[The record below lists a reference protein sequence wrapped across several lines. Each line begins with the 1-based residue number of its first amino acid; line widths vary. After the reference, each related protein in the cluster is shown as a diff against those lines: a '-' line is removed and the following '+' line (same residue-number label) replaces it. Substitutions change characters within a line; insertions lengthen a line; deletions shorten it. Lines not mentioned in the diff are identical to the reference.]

1 MSKNMKRAGVALVST
16 VALVA
21 SAFAG
26 APALAAGQS
35 DTSFVAL
42 TPDSGLSYNVLAVA
56 GRTFTLDANQ
66 ASSITA
72 TGRNL
77 KYLVEDPNEAVR
89 PAVGT
94 GTTTGAGT
102 VGVEDW
108 AVAADVL
115 TINDTAHGLVVD
127 DFVYIAGLVRV
138 TDLATDTETVVT
150 PGWRKVTTKTD
161 NAFTVAFESG
171 AVTFANASD
180 NGGLNSGK
188 DSTGTYLKF
197 ARATDKSFVVN
208 SGLATNISDKV
219 LVLENI
225 ASTATVAVDVTAWV
239 DDNGDG
245 DIDTTEYAS
254 PKRTVTWVGAST
266 VVPTVTWTPVVIG
279 DETMTATVT
288 LSPTINFDQEPNSS
302 FEVDMG
308 RQGSNAS
315 IASTASTPPVI
326 ETWDGVTDQD
336 WTIVGTL
343 SEVAADLASPKWAT
357 LAKKPA
363 LAAFSTA
370 STPAITHYA
379 KSGTTVTITTATA
392 HNLSLNDTVTVTG
405 TTGVAAEG
413 ALASAAS
420 SKVTAASDLTFSYT
434 TTGASATVVK
444 TPIATTDL
452 SVALIAFGFATAGEY
467 KATVKLGGTP
477 AKIGATS
484 VIAAGTQV
492 SAGVENVATVT
503 PDVSSGFSVRAGTVA
518 AVQVTSSVT
527 TSTGLSVGAGIPV
540 SIAVTETSTGIV
552 TVNGTTVTTSKTI
565 NTTTDANGQ
574 VVISVTN
581 SSGLATQTV
590 ALAVSSQG
598 FSDTSTL
605 TWAAAAYALT
615 DSNDNDATGVAERNI
630 TTGGSVVFN
639 LRLADQWGAA
649 PAGEFRVKSVGTG
662 TRYVFTEYAAMSNG
676 SLNWTLTDNPVNA
689 TVATGIVTFDTQ
701 QKNAAGSWV
710 TPTGTAPLV
719 ALKGDGAGELDGDA
733 ININVR
739 GTNGTTVSLNAD
751 AVESADLSA
760 ASTVKALVAADTRNA
775 GVSANDLSL
784 ETGDFTATIT
794 GTIKDKFTGVTQ
806 KGSVVTIS
814 GNQAI
819 LFSNGVVES
828 FGSFS
833 MIASATGIFSVNAFS
848 NSGLTDSVVTVTSNG
863 ASSTV
868 KVSFTGSGSGSGN
881 TFTITAP
888 ASAMP
893 GTTFQVKG
901 KLADSYGNG
910 VTVAAPD
917 IKVTYTGPGLV
928 VGTLP
933 TATDAFGE
941 FVFSVLLGSNDS
953 GSAIITASYDQGSDD
968 DFTGTA
974 AGDLDIVMS
983 KTVVVGAVASATK
996 VTVGTYKGYVAV
1008 FAKGYEGQ
1016 KLSVRLASKWHV
1028 VATLADLKA
1037 GYALK
1042 TIDTGVGYV
1051 ANVIVYIDGVEVQ
1064 RKTITT
1070 K

>member
-1 MSKNMKRAGVALVST
+1 
-16 VALVA
+16 
-21 SAFAG
+21 
-26 APALAAGQS
+26 
-35 DTSFVAL
+35 
-42 TPDSGLSYNVLAVA
+42 VLAVA
-56 GRTFTLDANQ
+56 GRDFSLSANQ
-66 ASSITA
+66 ASSIAA

-77 KYLVEDPNEAVR
+77 KFLVSDPNAATDV
-89 PAVGT
+89 AATSIGVTTAGLIDDDLTVAIAAT
-94 GTTTGAGT
+94 GQNITITDNDFADSVVAGQRIILTANLVLTDANTPTSALDNFIAITANTVIT
-102 VGVEDW
+102 VGAVDTAANTVVLPGTFAADYDFTEN
-108 AVAADVL
+108 AAQGGVAA
-115 TINDTAHGLVVD
+115 
-127 DFVYIAGLVRV
+127 
-138 TDLATDTETVVT
+138 
-150 PGWRKVTTKTD
+150 
-161 NAFTVAFESG
+161 NA
-171 AVTFANASD
+171 ASD
-180 NGGLNSGK
+180 TRAEFVKTAAAASPKILSGVRN
-188 DSTGTYLKF
+188 TATNTYVI
-197 ARATDKSFVVN
+197 D
-208 SGLATNISDKV
+208 SGLATNTGNKV
-219 LVLENI
+219 LVLENLT
-225 ASTATVAVDVTAWV
+225 STATVAVDVTAWV
-239 DDNGDG
+239 DDNGNG
-245 DIDTTEYAS
+245 AIDTTEYAS
-254 PKRTVTWVGAST
+254 PKRTVAWVGAST

-288 LSPTINFDQEPNSS
+288 LSPTINFDQEPKAS
-302 FEVDMG
+302 FEVDMD
-308 RQGSNAS
+308 RQGSSAS
-315 IASTASTPPVI
+315 IGSDDSSDVA
-326 ETWDGVTDQD
+326 ETWDSVDQD

-343 SEVAADLASPKWAT
+343 KDTNRASVVWTGLKTPTTTPFAT
-357 LAKKPA
+357 G
-363 LAAFSTA
+363 S
-370 STPAITHYA
+370 SPAITHYA
-379 KSGTTVTITTATA
+379 KSGTTVTITTAAA
-392 HNLSLNDTVTVTG
+392 HNLSVNDTVTVTG
-405 TTGVAAEG
+405 STGVAASG
-413 ALASAAS
+413 ALSSAAS

-444 TPIATTDL
+444 TAVGTTDL

-492 SAGVENVATVT
+492 SAGVENKATVT

-565 NTTTDANGQ
+565 NTTTDANGK

-598 FSDTSTL
+598 FSDTATL

-615 DSNDNDATGVAERNI
+615 DSNDNASTQVTERSISVGGEVA
-630 TTGGSVVFN
+630 FN
-639 LRLADQWGAA
+639 LSLKDQWGAA
-649 PAGEFRVKSVGTG
+649 PAGEFRIKAVGAG
-662 TRYVFTEYAAMSNG
+662 TRYDFTTYESMSNG
-676 SLNWTLTDNPVNA
+676 SLNWTLSDAPVSVSTMTG
-689 TVATGIVTFDTQ
+689 TVTYSVQ
-701 QKNAAGSWV
+701 QKNSAGSWV
-710 TPTGTAPLV
+710 TPDGTAPLV
-719 ALKGDGAGELDGDA
+719 ALTSGGTEIHADA
-733 ININVR
+733 ITINVR
-739 GTNGTTVSLNAD
+739 GANGTTVTLNAD
-751 AVESADLSA
+751 AISDADLSV

-775 GVSANDLSL
+775 GISANDVSL
-784 ETGDFTATIT
+784 ETGDVTARIT
-794 GTIKDKFTGVTQ
+794 GTIKDKFTGVAQ
-806 KGSVVTIS
+806 PGSLVTFS
-814 GNQAI
+814 GNSAI

-833 MIASATGIFSVNAFS
+833 MVASATGTFTVNAFS

-881 TFTITAP
+881 IFTITAP

-953 GSAIITASYDQGSDD
+953 GSAVITASYDQGSDD

-974 AGDLDIVMS
+974 AGDLDIVVS
-983 KTVVVGAVASATK
+983 KTVVIGAAISATK
-996 VTVGTYKGYVAV
+996 ITVGTYKGYVAV

-1028 VATLADLKA
+1028 VAALADLKA

-1042 TIDTGVGYV
+1042 TINTGVGYE

>member
-1 MSKNMKRAGVALVST
+1 MSKNMKRAGVALVSSA
-16 VALVA
+16 ALVA
-21 SAFAG
+21 SAFVG

-35 DTSFVAL
+35 DTSFVSL

-72 TGRNL
+72 SGRNL
-77 KYLVEDPNEAVR
+77 KYLVSDPNEAVR
-89 PAVGT
+89 PAT
-94 GTTTGAGT
+94 GTTAAAA
-102 VGVEDW
+102 VAVEDW
-108 AVAADVL
+108 SAVASTDLV
-115 TINDTAHGLVVD
+115 TVKDTAHGLVAGN
-127 DFVYIAGLVRV
+127 FVYVTGLTPQGDTNTTDGTVRAAAWGEIAS
-138 TDLATDTETVVT
+138 
-150 PGWRKVTTKTD
+150 KTD
-161 NAFTVAFESG
+161 NTFTFKDLAGVA
-171 AVTFANASD
+171 ADILLNDA
-180 NGGLNSGK
+180 NGGGLSHGK
-188 DSTGTYLKF
+188 DGAGTYSSVS
-197 ARATDKSFVVN
+197 RATDKSFVVD
-208 SGLATNISDKV
+208 SDLATNTSDKV

-225 ASTATVAVDVTAWV
+225 ASTATVSVDVTAWV
-239 DDNGDG
+239 DDNGNG
-245 DIDTTEYAS
+245 KIDTTEYAS
-254 PKRTVTWVGAST
+254 PKRTVAWVGAST

-288 LSPTINFDQEPNSS
+288 LSPTINFDQEPKAS
-302 FEVDMG
+302 FEVDMD
-308 RQGSNAS
+308 RQGSSAS
-315 IASTASTPPVI
+315 IGSDAGSDVA
-326 ETWDGVTDQD
+326 ETWDSVDQD

-343 SEVAADLASPKWAT
+343 KDTNRASVVWTGLKTPT
-357 LAKKPA
+357 TTP
-363 LAAFSTA
+363 FETG

-379 KSGTTVTITTATA
+379 KSGTTVTITTAAA
-392 HNLSLNDTVTVTG
+392 HNLSVNDTVTVTG
-405 TTGVAAEG
+405 STGVAASG
-413 ALASAAS
+413 ALTSAAS
-420 SKVTAASDLTFSYT
+420 SKVTAASDSTFSYT

-444 TPIATTDL
+444 TAIGTTDL
-452 SVALIAFGFATAGEY
+452 SVALVAFGFATAGEY

-492 SAGVENVATVT
+492 SAGVKNKATVT

-598 FSDTSTL
+598 FSDTDTL

-615 DSNDNDATGVAERNI
+615 DSNDNDATGVDERNT

-662 TRYVFTEYAAMSNG
+662 GRYVFTEYAAMSNG
-676 SLNWTLTDNPVNA
+676 SLNLTLTDNPVDA
-689 TVATGIVTFDTQ
+689 TDSTGIVTFATQ

-710 TPTGTAPLV
+710 TPDGTAPLV
-719 ALKGDGAGELDGDA
+719 ALKANGAGELDGDA

-751 AVESADLSA
+751 AVSAADLSA
-760 ASTVKALVAADTRNA
+760 ASTVTALVAADTRDA
-775 GVSANDLSL
+775 GVSANDVSL
-784 ETGDFTATIT
+784 ETGDVTATIT
-794 GTIKDKFTGVTQ
+794 GTIKDKFTGVAQ

-819 LFSNGVVES
+819 LFSNGVEES

-833 MIASATGIFSVNAFS
+833 MIASATGTFSVNAFS

-953 GSAIITASYDQGSDD
+953 GSAVITASYDQGSDD

-974 AGDLDIVMS
+974 TGDLDIVVS
-983 KTVVVGAVASATK
+983 KTVVIGVSSDTKVNVGTFSGKLVVYALNAAGSEVSYKIAGKWVTQVVTSDSLMRYDRVVGAT
-996 VTVGTYKGYVAV
+996 G
-1008 FAKGYEGQ
+1008 
-1016 KLSVRLASKWHV
+1016 
-1028 VATLADLKA
+1028 
-1037 GYALK
+1037 K
-1042 TIDTGVGYV
+1042 TIKVDIYV
-1051 ANVIVYIDGVEVQ
+1051 DGVLKLAKSVV
-1064 RKTITT
+1064 T

>member
-1 MSKNMKRAGVALVST
+1 MSKNMKRAGVALVSSA
-16 VALVA
+16 ALVA
-21 SAFAG
+21 SAFVG

-35 DTSFVAL
+35 DTSFVSL

-66 ASSITA
+66 ASSIA
-72 TGRNL
+72 ASGRNL
-77 KYLVEDPNEAVR
+77 KYLVSDPNEAVR

-108 AVAADVL
+108 DVDENFL

-127 DFVYIAGLVRV
+127 DFVFITGLVITAGSV
-138 TDLATDTETVVT
+138 AVT
-150 PGWRKVTTKTD
+150 PGWRKVTASNANTFSVVFDYDDTLPTAATD
-161 NAFTVAFESG
+161 A
-171 AVTFANASD
+171 
-180 NGGLNSGK
+180 
-188 DSTGTYLKF
+188 TGTYLKF

-208 SGLATNISDKV
+208 SGLATNTSDKV
-219 LVLENI
+219 LVLENL
-225 ASTATVAVDVTAWV
+225 ASTATFSVDVTAWV
-239 DDNGDG
+239 DDNGNG
-245 DIDTTEYAS
+245 TIDTTEYAS

-288 LSPTINFDQEPNSS
+288 LSPTINFDQEPKAS
-302 FEVDMG
+302 FEVDMN
-308 RQGSNAS
+308 RQGSSATKTS
-315 IASTASTPPVI
+315 GTSPVT
-326 ETWDGVTDQD
+326 ETWDGTDQD
-336 WTIVGTL
+336 WTIV
-343 SEVAADLASPKWAT
+343 AT
-357 LAKKPA
+357 LKENNRASVGWTGVKTPA
-363 LAAFSTA
+363 VTPLTNA
-370 STPAITHYA
+370 STPAITHFA
-379 KSGTTVTITTATA
+379 QAGTTATFTTGAA
-392 HNLSLNDTVTVTG
+392 HNLSVNDEITVT
-405 TTGVAAEG
+405 AF
-413 ALASAAS
+413 LPSAAS
-420 SKVTAASDLTFSYT
+420 AKVTAVTDLTFSYVT
-434 TTGASATVVK
+434 TETA
-444 TPIATTDL
+444 ATTAKAAISSNAP
-452 SVALIAFGFATAGEY
+452 SVALIEFAFATAGEY

-492 SAGVENVATVT
+492 SAGVKNVVTVT

-527 TSTGLSVGAGIPV
+527 TSTGLSVGIGIPV

-552 TVNGTTVTTSKTI
+552 TVNGTTVTTSRTI
-565 NTTTDANGQ
+565 NTTTNANGQ

-581 SSGLATQTV
+581 SSGLATETV

-598 FSDTSTL
+598 FSDTDTL

-615 DSNDNDATGVAERNI
+615 DLNDNDATGVAERNI

-649 PAGEFRVKSVGTG
+649 PAGDFRVKNEGAG
-662 TRYVFTEYAAMSNG
+662 GRYVFTEYAAMSNG
-676 SLNWTLTDNPVNA
+676 SLNLTLTDNPVDA
-689 TVATGIVTFDTQ
+689 TVSTGTVTFSTQ
-701 QKNAAGSWV
+701 QKDAAGSWV
-710 TPTGTAPLV
+710 TPNGTAPLV
-719 ALKGDGAGELDGDA
+719 ALKANGAGELDGDA

-751 AVESADLSA
+751 AVSSADLSA

-784 ETGDFTATIT
+784 ETGDVIATIT
-794 GTIKDKFTGVTQ
+794 GTIKDKFTGVAQ

-814 GNQAI
+814 GNSAI

-833 MIASATGIFSVNAFS
+833 MIASDIGTFTVNAFS

-901 KLADSYGNG
+901 KLADKFGNG

-941 FVFSVLLGSNDS
+941 FSFSVLLGSNDS

-974 AGDLDIVMS
+974 AGDLDVVVS
-983 KTVVVGAVASATK
+983 KTVVIGAMASSETK
-996 VTVGTYKGYVAV
+996 VNVGSFNG
-1008 FAKGYEGQ
+1008 
-1016 KLSVRLASKWHV
+1016 KLV
-1028 VATLADLKA
+1028 V
-1037 GYALK
+1037 YALNAAGNK
-1042 TIDTGVGYV
+1042 ISYKIAGKWVVENPMSDSLQRFDRPVAAVGVPVLVDIYV
-1051 ANVIVYIDGVEVQ
+1051 DGVLKVS
-1064 RKTITT
+1064 RSVVTR
-1070 K
+1070 

>member
-1 MSKNMKRAGVALVST
+1 MSKNMKRAGVALVSSA
-16 VALVA
+16 ALVA
-21 SAFAG
+21 SAFVG

-35 DTSFVAL
+35 DTSFVSL

-72 TGRNL
+72 SGRNL
-77 KYLVEDPNEAVR
+77 KYLVSDPNEAVR
-89 PAVGT
+89 PAT
-94 GTTTGAGT
+94 GTTAAAAVAVEDWSAVASTDLVTVKDTGHGLVAGNFVYVTGLTPQAQGGTTDGTVRAAAWGEIASKTDNTFTFKDLAGVAADIDLADGGGVNSHGKDGAGT
-102 VGVEDW
+102 YSSV
-108 AVAADVL
+108 
-115 TINDTAHGLVVD
+115 
-127 DFVYIAGLVRV
+127 
-138 TDLATDTETVVT
+138 
-150 PGWRKVTTKTD
+150 
-161 NAFTVAFESG
+161 S
-171 AVTFANASD
+171 
-180 NGGLNSGK
+180 
-188 DSTGTYLKF
+188 
-197 ARATDKSFVVN
+197 RATDKSFVVD
-208 SGLATNISDKV
+208 SDLATNTSDKV

-225 ASTATVAVDVTAWV
+225 ASTATVSVDVTAWV
-239 DDNGDG
+239 DDNGNG
-245 DIDTTEYAS
+245 KIDTTEYAS
-254 PKRTVTWVGAST
+254 PNRTVAWVGAST

-288 LSPTINFDQEPNSS
+288 LSPTINFDQEPKAS
-302 FEVDMG
+302 FEVEMG

-315 IASTASTPPVI
+315 IASTASTAPVI

-343 SEVAADLASPKWAT
+343 AEVIGDLATPKWAT

-363 LAAFSTA
+363 LAAFDKEAT
-370 STPAITHYA
+370 TPTIADITHYA
-379 KSGTTVTITTATA
+379 QALTVVTLTTETA
-392 HNLSLNDTVTVTG
+392 HGLSVNDTVTVITD
-405 TTGVAAEG
+405 
-413 ALASAAS
+413 LISATAT
-420 SKVTAASDLTFSYT
+420 KITAVTDLTFSYT
-434 TTGASATVVK
+434 TTDPSATVEKTVITAINPTVTPVK
-444 TPIATTDL
+444 FA
-452 SVALIAFGFATAGEY
+452 FATAGEY
-467 KATVKLGGTP
+467 KAIVKLGGTP

-492 SAGVENVATVT
+492 SAGVKNVATVT

-598 FSDTSTL
+598 FSDTDTL

-615 DSNDNDATGVAERNI
+615 DSNDNDATGVDERNT

-662 TRYVFTEYAAMSNG
+662 GRYVFTEYAAMSNG
-676 SLNWTLTDNPVNA
+676 SLNLTLTDNPVDA
-689 TVATGIVTFDTQ
+689 TDSTGIVTFATQ

-710 TPTGTAPLV
+710 TPDGTAPLV
-719 ALKGDGAGELDGDA
+719 ALKANGAGELDGDA

-739 GTNGTTVSLNAD
+739 GTSGTTVSLNAD
-751 AVESADLSA
+751 AVSAADLSA
-760 ASTVKALVAADTRNA
+760 ASTVTALVAADTRDA
-775 GVSANDLSL
+775 GVSANDVSL
-784 ETGDFTATIT
+784 ETGDVTATIT
-794 GTIKDKFTGVTQ
+794 GTIKDKFTGVAQ

-819 LFSNGVVES
+819 LFSNGVEES

-833 MIASATGIFSVNAFS
+833 MIASATGTFSVNAFS

-953 GSAIITASYDQGSDD
+953 GSAVITASYDQGSDD

-974 AGDLDIVMS
+974 AGDLDIVVS
-983 KTVVVGAVASATK
+983 KTVVIGVSSDTKVNVGTFSGKLVVYALNAAGSEVSYRIAGKWVTQVVTSDPLQRYDRVVGAT
-996 VTVGTYKGYVAV
+996 G
-1008 FAKGYEGQ
+1008 
-1016 KLSVRLASKWHV
+1016 
-1028 VATLADLKA
+1028 
-1037 GYALK
+1037 K
-1042 TIDTGVGYV
+1042 TIKVDIYV
-1051 ANVIVYIDGVEVQ
+1051 DGVLKLAKSVV
-1064 RKTITT
+1064 T

>member
-1 MSKNMKRAGVALVST
+1 MSKLTRSSVALASAAALVVSGFAGVP
-16 VALVA
+16 A
-21 SAFAG
+21 S
-26 APALAAGQS
+26 AAGQP

-42 TPDSGLSYNVLAVA
+42 APTTGLAYNVLAVA
-56 GRTFTLDANQ
+56 GRDFSLSANQ

-72 TGRNL
+72 SGRNL
-77 KYLVEDPNEAVR
+77 KFLVSDPNAATDVAAASIFVAALTVDQTSGSSISFDSATDFLTIVQDGSALSVGERIVFSEEIKNGVDIYAPATTVMEVVTVTGTTSFAVKSTDTS
-89 PAVGT
+89 PTTVGAAAAVGT
-94 GTTTGAGT
+94 
-102 VGVEDW
+102 DS
-108 AVAADVL
+108 
-115 TINDTAHGLVVD
+115 I
-127 DFVYIAGLVRV
+127 VRV
-138 TDLATDTETVVT
+138 LSEPRD
-150 PGWRKVTTKTD
+150 
-161 NAFTVAFESG
+161 TVA
-171 AVTFANASD
+171 N
-180 NGGLNSGK
+180 
-188 DSTGTYLKF
+188 TYVI
-197 ARATDKSFVVN
+197 D
-208 SGLATNISDKV
+208 SGLATNTGNKV
-219 LVLENI
+219 LVIENL
-225 ASTATVAVDVTAWV
+225 ASTATVSVDVTAWV
-239 DDNGDG
+239 DDNGNG
-245 DIDTTEYAS
+245 KIDTTEYAS
-254 PKRTVTWVGAST
+254 PKRTVAWVGAST
-266 VVPTVTWTPVVIG
+266 VVPTITWTPVVIG

-288 LSPTINFDQEPNSS
+288 LSPTINFDQETKAS

-343 SEVAADLASPKWAT
+343 SEAVGDLASPKWAT

-363 LAAFSTA
+363 LGAFDKQATTPTA
-370 STPAITHYA
+370 VDITHFA
-379 KSGTTVTITTATA
+379 QAGTVATMTTETA
-392 HNLSLNDTVTVTG
+392 HGLSVNDTVTVT
-405 TTGVAAEG
+405 TF
-413 ALASAAS
+413 LPSA
-420 SKVTAASDLTFSYT
+420 TAAKITAVTDLTFSYT
-434 TTGASATVVK
+434 TTAPA
-444 TPIATTDL
+444 ATTAKAVIDTNNPTVTL
-452 SVALIAFGFATAGEY
+452 VKFAFATAGEY

-492 SAGVENVATVT
+492 SGGVKNVATVT

-552 TVNGTTVTTSKTI
+552 TVNGTTVTTSRTI
-565 NTTTDANGQ
+565 NTTTNANGQ

-581 SSGLATQTV
+581 SSGLAAQTV

-598 FSDTSTL
+598 FSDTDTL

-649 PAGEFRVKSVGTG
+649 PAGEFRIKSVGSG

-676 SLNWTLTDNPVNA
+676 SLNLTLTDNPVDA
-689 TVATGIVTFDTQ
+689 TDSTGIVTFDTQ

-710 TPTGTAPLV
+710 TPNGTAPLV
-719 ALKGDGAGELDGDA
+719 ALKSDGAGELDGDA

-775 GVSANDLSL
+775 GVSANDVSL
-784 ETGDFTATIT
+784 ETGDVTATIT
-794 GTIKDKFTGVTQ
+794 GTIKDKFTGVAQ

-819 LFSNGVVES
+819 LFSNGVEES

-833 MIASATGIFSVNAFS
+833 MVASATGTFSVNAFS

-953 GSAIITASYDQGSDD
+953 GSAVITASYDQGSDD

-974 AGDLDIVMS
+974 AGDLDIVVS
-983 KTVVVGAVASATK
+983 KTVVIGVSSDTKVNVGTFSGKLVVYALNAAGSEVSYKIAGKWVTQVVTSDLLQRYDRVVGAT
-996 VTVGTYKGYVAV
+996 G
-1008 FAKGYEGQ
+1008 
-1016 KLSVRLASKWHV
+1016 
-1028 VATLADLKA
+1028 
-1037 GYALK
+1037 K
-1042 TIDTGVGYV
+1042 TIKVDIYV
-1051 ANVIVYIDGVEVQ
+1051 DGVLKVS
-1064 RKTITT
+1064 KSVVT